1 MKLTVQKLY
10 DVDSTAQ
17 IILGPMK
24 SDGACEW

>member
-10 DVDSTAQ
+10 GVDSTAE

-24 SDGACEW
+24 SDGAHE